1 MSSEEEDLNSLHKV
15 YKNDPILFI
24 SYVGKEV
31 KITTKDENVYHG
43 IVYTL
48 DPVSE
53 RLEKKIILIE

>member
-1 MSSEEEDLNSLHKV
+1 MSSGEENLSSLHKV

-31 KITTKDENVYHG
+31 KIMMKDESVYHG
-43 IVYTL
+43 IIYTL

-53 RLEKKIILIE
+53 RLEQKDYIY